1 MLLVIHLHHLQSI
14 PQVSPADILTIRF
27 ISLHPFAMAPVDP
40 SRAISQANIL
50 PHAVASTVTAA
61 LAQSTAEQPI
71 LQPSSSPSSVP
82 TMLIP
87 MITFGVLAVFIGITS
102 LTIGFLQL
110 RNVRRSSS
118 DPTIVGGSDP
128 FVDVS
133 DNAGVQAAGEAAS
146 NEVIELRPVSR

>member
-1 MLLVIHLHHLQSI
+1 MLLVVHLHHLQSI

-27 ISLHPFAMAPVDP
+27 ISLHLFAMAPVDP

-50 PHAVASTVTAA
+50 SHAVASTVTTA
-61 LAQSTAEQPI
+61 LAQGTVEQPI
-71 LQPSSSPSSVP
+71 LQPPSSPSSVP
-82 TMLIP
+82 TTLTP

-118 DPTIVGGSDP
+118 DPTIVEGGDP

-133 DNAGVQAAGEAAS
+133 DNAGVQVAGEDAS
-146 NEVIELRPVSR
+146 NEIIELRPVSR

>member
-1 MLLVIHLHHLQSI
+1 
-14 PQVSPADILTIRF
+14 
-27 ISLHPFAMAPVDP
+27 MAPVDP
-40 SRAISQANIL
+40 SRAIPQANIL
-50 PHAVASTVTAA
+50 PHAVASTVTVA
-61 LAQSTAEQPI
+61 LAQGTAEHPI
-71 LQPSSSPSSVP
+71 LQPPSSPSSVP
-82 TMLIP
+82 TALIP

-118 DPTIVGGSDP
+118 DPTIVEGSDP